1 MSVAG
6 MAHGVGRASQLS
18 GHDDRVDLRHGWAAH
33 CSNQVSRV
41 RVELNPGR
49 VRGASRV
56 EAGR

>member
-1 MSVAG
+1 VAG
-6 MAHGVGRASQLS
+6 MAHGVGRASQSS
-18 GHDDRVDLRHGWAAH
+18 GHDERVDLRHGWAAH

-41 RVELNPGR
+41 RAELNPGR